1 MPLIYDLPRTPG
13 RLAQQEERHL
23 PLVTTLAST
32 LVRTRNVASITASG
46 LLAPALNLALVTAP
60 QHADRSAPARISGI
74 LIAAPATFGAAA
86 RMTARIE
93 GKGLCRRAYNIGF
106 ANADRC
112 CCCCG
117 ASVAGARPSRV
128 SPW

>member
-1 MPLIYDLPRTPG
+1 MPLIYDPPRTPG
-13 RLAQQEERHL
+13 RLAQQEQRHL
-23 PLVTTLAST
+23 PLATTLAST
-32 LVRTRNVASITASG
+32 HIRTCNVASGI
-46 LLAPALNLALVTAP
+46 LAPTLNFALVTAP